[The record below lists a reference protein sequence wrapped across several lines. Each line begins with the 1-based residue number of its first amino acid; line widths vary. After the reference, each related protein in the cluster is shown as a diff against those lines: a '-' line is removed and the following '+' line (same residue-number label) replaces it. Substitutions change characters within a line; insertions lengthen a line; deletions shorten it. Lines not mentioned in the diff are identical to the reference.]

1 VPEEPLKSC
10 LWRDRRDPAE
20 AAGTSSDSRLARKPS
35 RAISVD
41 RAFGT
46 NDPMS
51 VLPVCSTETYEQAE
65 AAGGEASAS
74 SGRPALSIIPP
85 SNPATQPI
93 SPSTARPARPGMFS
107 SFKRP
112 SFMKRNSDRSDQ
124 SLVSPGLAGGS
135 SLKRWT
141 SESSTTPLSPI
152 SATTP
157 SSSTGL
163 GDFDGPSG
171 ASRGYFSEHGRGMK
185 VPPCIM
191 EDQPL
196 GSTIESNALKSNAGG
211 GGKFMTLRPCCRQ
224 CQQATDKGLQEDW
237 VPPISKRAQKKLDV
251 EHMIRTIE
259 GKTDVDQLSDQ
270 VDEKASSFLVD
281 EVELLRRRRDSNTPA
296 SPNGKSETPDR
307 REQTCS
313 LGLRSPCLSKGPV
326 WLCSGKGRSPSS
338 SSVSRQSPAA
348 SPTVGQSPGDFFQS
362 RLNQEEST
370 SQTDLELKI
379 AEALA
384 AEAAMARASRRDTSI
399 DDVQNECT
407 SSDPSNR
414 VEHRTDWFR
423 GVVV

>member
-1 VPEEPLKSC
+1 
-10 LWRDRRDPAE
+10 
-20 AAGTSSDSRLARKPS
+20 
-35 RAISVD
+35 
-41 RAFGT
+41 
-46 NDPMS
+46 MS
-51 VLPVCSTETYEQAE
+51 ILPVCKTETYEQAGLT
-65 AAGGEASAS
+65 GGEASTS
-74 SGRPALSIIPP
+74 SARPALSIIPP
-85 SNPATQPI
+85 SKPVNQLP
-93 SPSTARPARPGMFS
+93 SPSTGRSARPGMFS

-124 SLVSPGLAGGS
+124 GLVSPGLGGGAT
-135 SLKRWT
+135 LKRWT
-141 SESSTTPLSPI
+141 SESSTTPLSPV

-157 SSSTGL
+157 GSSTGL

-171 ASRGYFSEHGRGMK
+171 SGRGYFSEHGRSMK

-196 GSTIESNALKSNAGG
+196 GPTADQDLLKSSADAGE
-211 GGKFMTLRPCCRQ
+211 KYMTLRPCCRQ
-224 CQQATDKGLQEDW
+224 CQGATDKGLQEDW

-259 GKTDVDQLSDQ
+259 GKTNVDPLDDQ

-281 EVELLRRRRDSNTPA
+281 EVELLRRRRDSITPA
-296 SPNGKSETPDR
+296 LPDGKPETPDR
-307 REQTCS
+307 KEQTCS
-313 LGLRSPCLSKGPV
+313 LGLRAPCLSKGPV

-338 SSVSRQSPAA
+338 TSVSRQSPAE
-348 SPTVGQSPGDFFQS
+348 SPTVAQNPGDYFQS

-370 SQTDLELKI
+370 SQTDLDLKI

-384 AEAAMARASRRDTSI
+384 AEAAMARASRREASA
-399 DDVQNECT
+399 DDGQSECT
-407 SSDPSNR
+407 ASSPGNQ